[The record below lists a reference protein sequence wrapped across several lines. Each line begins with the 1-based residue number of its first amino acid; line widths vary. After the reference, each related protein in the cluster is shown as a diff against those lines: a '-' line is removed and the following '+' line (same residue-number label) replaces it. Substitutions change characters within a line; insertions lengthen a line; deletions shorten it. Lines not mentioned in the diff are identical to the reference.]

1 MRYVP
6 DRTGRFAERPH
17 YEGAELD
24 RIFERLV
31 TEFLEAHR
39 GKIAFPITTDDLT
52 VLIER
57 DTEDLDAYADLSAYG
72 SDVEGVTE
80 FVPKGSRVCGS
91 RRTCPAARTG
101 KTATGRR

>member
-17 YEGAELD
+17 YADAELD

-31 TEFLEAHR
+31 TEFLKAHR
-39 GKIAFPITTDDLT
+39 GKITFPISTDDLT

-57 DTEDLDAYADLSAYG
+57 DTEDLDAYADLSR
-72 SDVEGVTE
+72 SSCRE
-80 FVPKGSRVCGS
+80 GSRGCGS
-91 RRTCPAARTG
+91 RSICRAAITA
-101 KTATGRR
+101 KTAAGPR